1 MERLL
6 MFLLKRDQE
15 LLRSLQFIFCCLFP
29 IDNIA
34 DPLQSALICFEAG
47 SNPVQQYE
55 AIGVA
60 LHYLFYFQ
68 SL

>member
-1 MERLL
+1 
-6 MFLLKRDQE
+6 
-15 LLRSLQFIFCCLFP
+15 
-29 IDNIA
+29 
-34 DPLQSALICFEAG
+34 LQSALICFEAG